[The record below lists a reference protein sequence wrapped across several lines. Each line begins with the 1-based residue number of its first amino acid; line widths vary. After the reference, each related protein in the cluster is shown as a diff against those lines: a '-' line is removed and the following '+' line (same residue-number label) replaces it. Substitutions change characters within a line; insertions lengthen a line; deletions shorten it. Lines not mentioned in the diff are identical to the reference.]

1 MVQGG
6 HPYRCTKPL
15 FSKQYKKR
23 PHMIFVTVGN
33 HYQGFDRLIK
43 KADEIASHTSYDIL
57 IQKGYSSY
65 RPQSARYFDF
75 VPIQEAMQY
84 IQASELVIS
93 HAGIGTIILCKEY
106 GIPLIIFPRRKIYG
120 EHGTDHQ
127 VEIARA
133 IEERGDKNI
142 YVIYDEGELEA
153 KIAEVLARKQIPT
166 PRTNLGKANLIKTIK
181 AFIEKDEE

>member
-1 MVQGG
+1 
-6 HPYRCTKPL
+6 
-15 FSKQYKKR
+15 
-23 PHMIFVTVGN
+23 MIFVTVGN

-84 IQASELVIS
+84 IQTSELVIS
-93 HAGIGTIILCKEY
+93 HAGIGTIILCKEH
-106 GIPLIIFPRRKIYG
+106 GIPLIIFPRRKKHG

-127 VEIARA
+127 VEIAKA
-133 IEERGDKNI
+133 IEERKDDHI
-142 YVIYDEGELEA
+142 YIVYEEDQLEN
-153 KIAEVLARKQIPT
+153 KIAEVLTRRQRPAP
-166 PRTNLGKANLIKTIK
+166 GANVGRVDLIRTIK
-181 AFIEKDEE
+181 AFIEGVNNKRP

>member
-1 MVQGG
+1 
-6 HPYRCTKPL
+6 
-15 FSKQYKKR
+15 
-23 PHMIFVTVGN
+23 MIFVTVGT

-43 KADEIASHTSYDIL
+43 KADEIASHTSYDIM

-106 GIPLIIFPRRKIYG
+106 GIPLLIFPRRKIYG

-133 IEERGDKNI
+133 IEERKDDHI
-142 YVIYDEGELEA
+142 YIVYEEDQLEA
-153 KIAEVLARKQIPT
+153 KIAEVLTRSEKAVPGANVGR
-166 PRTNLGKANLIKTIK
+166 ANLIRTIK
-181 AFIEKDEE
+181 TFIEDQN